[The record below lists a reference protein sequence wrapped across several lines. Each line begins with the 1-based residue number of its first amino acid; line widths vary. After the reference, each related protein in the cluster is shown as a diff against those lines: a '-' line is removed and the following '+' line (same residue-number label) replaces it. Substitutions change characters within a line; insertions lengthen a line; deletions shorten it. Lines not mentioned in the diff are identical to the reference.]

1 MRVLNIEY
9 FSDKDHYSHCRVDT
23 DEGSLVLSSCA
34 IKLVLVWGGFAFIAP
49 RSKFADHKI
58 IVPRKWCGNDS
69 RMVLRD
75 GFTTNPAIVKIA
87 QDFVE
92 ACHTGTFEPGP
103 VTIPTEP
110 PQYVNIASPPRRFY
124 SSIIW
129 PLDGAQTLGSQLV
142 RITRREEA
150 E

>member
-1 MRVLNIEY
+1 VRVLNIEY
-9 FSDKDHYSHCRVDT
+9 FSDSGYPNCRVDT

-34 IKLVLVWGGFAFIAP
+34 IKLALGGGGGAVSAP

-103 VTIPTEP
+103 VTIPAEP
-110 PQYVNIASPPRRFY
+110 PQYINVTSPPRRFRH
-124 SSIIW
+124 SIVW
-129 PLDGAQTLGSQLV
+129 PLEGAQTLGSQLV
-142 RITRREEA
+142 RITRREEP
-150 E
+150 